1 MKVKNG
7 NSNNNGRTSMNE
19 KINSDS
25 EKIII
30 LHPDFEELKAEVE
43 KLRTELSMLVLERD
57 ELLYQ
62 ECKDIEMAYMLSVGA
77 LEYKAYE
84 VECAILRQKRKAEL
98 IQAKRNRQEK
108 IILAEIEETLDA
120 EFVAYQE
127 KLNERLAQVNA
138 ALIRSKGK
146 LLTEEETREFKKLYR
161 LIVKA
166 LHPDLH
172 PDQSE
177 EKIELF
183 HNAVLAYELGDLAM
197 LKVISTIVSGTDIPG
212 GKSEGQ
218 VFLMKEKKRL
228 TELLRAVRD
237 RIAEIKSEF
246 PYTMKALVLN
256 RKKLEERRTE
266 LEEQIK
272 QLNEVLTA
280 YTEKI
285 AELLK

>member
-1 MKVKNG
+1 
-7 NSNNNGRTSMNE
+7 MNE

-62 ECKDIEMAYMLSVGA
+62 ECKEIEMAYMLSVGA